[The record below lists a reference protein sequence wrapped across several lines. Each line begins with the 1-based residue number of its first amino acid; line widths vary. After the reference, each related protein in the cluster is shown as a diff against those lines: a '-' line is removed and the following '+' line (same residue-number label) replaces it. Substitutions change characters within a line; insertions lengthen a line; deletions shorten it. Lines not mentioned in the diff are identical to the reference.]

1 MKLKYNIY
9 QLEMLLYFY
18 EQSDNHKFIYMPSL
32 DKQVYIL
39 NHVISSFK
47 SLIMCKRLIFG
58 CA

>member
-18 EQSDNHKFIYMPSL
+18 ERSDNHKFIYMSSL
-32 DKQVYIL
+32 DKQVYFL

-47 SLIMCKRLIFG
+47 SLIMCK
-58 CA
+58 